1 MFYVFMLFDNII
13 RYECYICIL
22 VNNKRGLIFKEI
34 NKSKYYVIMYCVC
47 IYIKFYNILFSGL
60 RGVVVIKKRAIDWL
74 LDKKY
79 WIFSNLWYGEWKVLV
94 MLGDLI
100 D

>member
-13 RYECYICIL
+13 CYECYICIL

-34 NKSKYYVIMYCVC
+34 NKLKYYVIMYCVC

-60 RGVVVIKKRAIDWL
+60 RGVVVIKIRAIDWL

-79 WIFSNLWYGEWKVLV
+79 WIFGMENEKFW
-94 MLGDLI
+94 
-100 D
+100 